1 MQNRGF
7 KTFRMTWVEE
17 GSGMRFLGSFLLKE
31 NRMLEVSQADELQ

>member
-1 MQNRGF
+1 
-7 KTFRMTWVEE
+7 MTWVEE